1 MSDIEFLSNQKID
14 FLNLPYIE
22 KTKKIYVNLYEL
34 KIKKQ
39 IRLCQ
44 YPYSVTPQIETGDF
58 RIRDKIF
65 KVCHKLLKEIYGE
78 CFISGDSIYGLNKVD
93 ESQIFKAK
101 IYLKK
106 ATEYTLNIKKCAVE
120 RIIKQEDNYRD
131 QVTKQFIELLIRD
144 ILHSNPKLDYYKGLF
159 LRKDRIMKL
168 ETENVSIKFYPG
180 FTTNF
185 VETESGIFLNV
196 ILKNKII
203 QADNI
208 LDFLNNHKYKNVDNQ
223 NEIKN
228 ILIGRSFKF
237 LYTNKNYKINDILF
251 DSNPQTQKTIHDGQS
266 ITIIDYY
273 EIVHKL
279 KIKDIT

>member
-1 MSDIEFLSNQKID
+1 M
-14 FLNLPYIE
+14 
-22 KTKKIYVNLYEL
+22 
-34 KIKKQ
+34 
-39 IRLCQ
+39 
-44 YPYSVTPQIETGDF
+44 
-58 RIRDKIF
+58 
-65 KVCHKLLKEIYGE
+65 
-78 CFISGDSIYGLNKVD
+78 
-93 ESQIFKAK
+93 
-101 IYLKK
+101 
-106 ATEYTLNIKKCAVE
+106 
-120 RIIKQEDNYRD
+120 
-131 QVTKQFIELLIRD
+131 
-144 ILHSNPKLDYYKGLF
+144 HSNPKLDYYKGLF
-159 LRKDRIMKL
+159 VRKDRIMKL

-185 VETESGIFLNV
+185 VETECGIFLNV
-196 ILKNKII
+196 ILKNKIT